1 MNRPNA
7 FRPRARAA
15 FAALCFASAALVPVS
30 AQDEADQLAQGLIRL
45 RGEVEQLNSE
55 LELLREEQR
64 VTLAG
69 LNQQKAE
76 LSNSAERQGLSARE
90 AREKLAAKQ
99 AEIEAAG
106 ASGDNLRPALIS
118 AIEALKTHI
127 QSGLPFKIE
136 ERLGE
141 LDRFRGELENGS
153 VPAQRGVNRLWAYFE
168 DEFRLSRDNSL
179 HTQTIQ
185 LGDERVLA
193 DVAKLGSMALYFRTR
208 DGRLG
213 QAQRQGSGWAFVELT
228 EARQQAQV
236 RNLFDALGK
245 QIRQGWFE
253 LPLAAAGAAR

>member
-1 MNRPNA
+1 MTRPTA
-7 FRPRARAA
+7 FRPRALAA
-15 FAALCFASAALVPVS
+15 FAALCLAAAVPVS
-30 AQDEADQLAQGLIRL
+30 AQDEADELAQGLIRL

-64 VTLAG
+64 VMLAG

-76 LSNSAERQGLSARE
+76 LSNSAERQGLAARE
-90 AREKLAAKQ
+90 AREKLVAKQ

-106 ASGDNLRPALIS
+106 ASGDNLRPALLS

-213 QAQRQGSGWAFVELT
+213 QAQRQGSGWVFVELT
-228 EARQQAQV
+228 DESQQAQV
-236 RNLFDALGK
+236 RNLFDSLGK

-253 LPLAAAGAAR
+253 LPLAAAGAAQ